1 MFIYQTQ
8 KKEQYYDKVI
18 EARLQNGYSVR
29 RLAKIFPLSKHTIE
43 RWIANFAEDNPEVL
57 IMGKRTVKR
66 QPVIVEPEPRQQL
79 PDDVKALQ
87 AELAKVKEELRK
99 SWRQTV
105 ETLHAKDAKTYQ
117 VLELCRLFGVSKQ
130 AYYQRDENIALRRAA
145 QRAFALQFI
154 RDIREKDPGIGG
166 VKLWYM
172 YQRDFQGNDP
182 IGRDQFVDII
192 NEYGLKVRLKV
203 RKPRTTDSTHGLP
216 TYPNIIKDFIPTAP
230 NQLWVSDITYIT
242 IWLDEYTY
250 IFCYL
255 SLILDAYTEE
265 IVGWSIGPTLET
277 TYPVEALRMALTRIE
292 GMANINLIHH
302 SDRGCQYAS
311 AEYVKLL
318 LRYGIR
324 ISMTESG
331 DPKDNAQAERIN
343 NTMKN
348 ELLKGMRFTNI
359 DDVWAAVGRAVDFYN
374 NERPHMSIDMK
385 TPAEAALCVGE
396 IPKCWTSYRENA
408 IRAKQTTWD
417 IPENTL
423 PLCIGQGSPSRL
435 RPPVNP

>member
-1 MFIYQTQ
+1 
-8 KKEQYYDKVI
+8 
-18 EARLQNGYSVR
+18 
-29 RLAKIFPLSKHTIE
+29 
-43 RWIANFAEDNPEVL
+43 
-57 IMGKRTVKR
+57 
-66 QPVIVEPEPRQQL
+66 
-79 PDDVKALQ
+79 
-87 AELAKVKEELRK
+87 
-99 SWRQTV
+99 
-105 ETLHAKDAKTYQ
+105 
-117 VLELCRLFGVSKQ
+117 
-130 AYYQRDENIALRRAA
+130 
-145 QRAFALQFI
+145 
-154 RDIREKDPGIGG
+154 
-166 VKLWYM
+166 M
-172 YQRDFQGNDP
+172 YRRDFDGNDP

-216 TYPNIIKDFIPTAP
+216 TFPNIVKDFIPTAP

-265 IVGWSIGPTLET
+265 IIGWSVGPTLET

-311 AEYVKLL
+311 SEYVSLL
-318 LRYGIR
+318 QGHGIR
-324 ISMTESG
+324 ISMTETG

-359 DDVWAAVGRAVDFYN
+359 DDVRAAVGRAIDFYN

-385 TPAEAALCVGE
+385 TPAEATLCVGE
-396 IPKCWTSYRENA
+396 IPKCWISYRENA
-408 IRAKQTTWD
+408 IRANQTALD
-417 IPENTL
+417 IPEKTL
-423 PLCIGQGSPSRL
+423 PLCIGQGAHSGL
-435 RPPVNP
+435 RPLVNP

>member
-1 MFIYQTQ
+1 M
-8 KKEQYYDKVI
+8 
-18 EARLQNGYSVR
+18 
-29 RLAKIFPLSKHTIE
+29 
-43 RWIANFAEDNPEVL
+43 
-57 IMGKRTVKR
+57 
-66 QPVIVEPEPRQQL
+66 
-79 PDDVKALQ
+79 
-87 AELAKVKEELRK
+87 
-99 SWRQTV
+99 
-105 ETLHAKDAKTYQ
+105 
-117 VLELCRLFGVSKQ
+117 
-130 AYYQRDENIALRRAA
+130 RRAA
-145 QRAFALQFI
+145 QKAFALQYI
-154 RDIREKDPGIGG
+154 RDIRIKDPGIGG

-172 YQRDFQGNDP
+172 YRRDFQGNEP

-216 TYPNIIKDFIPTAP
+216 TYPNIIKDFIPAAP

-265 IVGWSIGPTLET
+265 IIGWSIGPTLET
-277 TYPVEALRMALTRIE
+277 AYPVEALRMALKRIE
-292 GMANINLIHH
+292 GMTNINLIHH

-311 AEYVKLL
+311 SEYVSLL
-318 LRYGIR
+318 QGHGIR
-324 ISMTESG
+324 ISMTETG

-359 DDVWAAVGRAVDFYN
+359 DDVRAAVGRAVDFYN

-396 IPKCWTSYRENA
+396 IPKCWISYRENA
-408 IRAKQTTWD
+408 IRANQTALD
-417 IPENTL
+417 IPEKTL
-423 PLCIGQGSPSRL
+423 PLCIGQGSPSGL